1 MSILFPRAAHPVG
14 VPPGG
19 QAIRKGVMFRA
30 TGFQMTRWNRIGVT
44 RAIRRLTLV
53 AAGAVLLAGCA
64 PKNYRQQADRVAD
77 RIIHRGQI
85 KAFGEPEPFHI
96 RPPSEDLRERL
107 LLTQQLP
114 VSFPGSLA
122 TRHIVPIRQLPDKGY
137 LATQP
142 AEGPVPPWL
151 APPGEEPLRIT
162 LEQALQIAA
171 RNSREYQTQKENV
184 YTTALSLDLER
195 DEFRNTWGS
204 FLQTQTD
211 IQLAD
216 GQDPVVGMDDEAQL
230 QLRRLFRNG
239 MLATAN
245 LGVNVARLLTGERG
259 SSMGLFGD
267 ASITVPLLRG
277 AGEFV
282 VAEPLRQAERDVI
295 YALYTF
301 QRFKRSFA
309 VQVASEYLAVLEQLD
324 QVRNA
329 EDNYRG
335 LVTSTRR
342 ARRMADMGRLP
353 EIQVDQAVQDELRA
367 RDRWVRARQSYE
379 RRLDS
384 FKLLLGLPVDAV
396 LALDPEELDRL
407 AKAAAG
413 VVGAQ
418 QATATRNAEAVAA
431 DAPITLEPPDPRAGG
446 PFEIPVER
454 AILLAIDHR
463 LDLRVALGR
472 VDDAQRK
479 IVVAANGLLPDL
491 TLVGNL
497 SVGERRTQGTVDL
510 PNSNLLFNEGRYG
523 ARGRLDLPLERT
535 RERNVYRLSWI
546 ALERA
551 VRQAQELEDEVKLAV
566 RNDLRT
572 LIEAR
577 ESTRIQAQ
585 AVEVARRRVRSTE
598 LFLELGR
605 AQIRDVLEAR
615 ESLISAENALTSAIV
630 RYRVAEL
637 EFQRDLG
644 VLEVGPGGL
653 WREFDPAGGVEDVT
667 DNATI

>member
-1 MSILFPRAAHPVG
+1 MRKTDWPKMTPWDRNSIAR
-14 VPPGG
+14 
-19 QAIRKGVMFRA
+19 
-30 TGFQMTRWNRIGVT
+30 T
-44 RAIRRLTLV
+44 IRRLS
-53 AAGAVLLAGCA
+53 LLAAAATLLVGCA
-64 PKNYRQQADRVAD
+64 PKNYRQQADKVAD
-77 RIIHRGQI
+77 RIIREGQV
-85 KAFGEPEPFHI
+85 KAFGEPEPFDV
-96 RPPSEDLRERL
+96 RPPAEDLRQRL
-107 LLTQQLP
+107 LLTQHLP
-114 VSFPGSLA
+114 MSFPGSLG
-122 TRHIVPIRQLPDKGY
+122 TRHIVPIPQLPDKDY
-137 LATQP
+137 LASEPP
-142 AEGPVPPWL
+142 AEPVPPWL
-151 APPGEEPLRIT
+151 AVPGQEPLRIT
-162 LEQALQIAA
+162 LDQALQIAA

-184 YTTALSLDLER
+184 YTTALALDLER
-195 DEFRNTWGS
+195 NDFRSIWGS

-216 GQDPVVGMDDEAQL
+216 GQDPIVGMDDEAQL
-230 QLRRLFRNG
+230 RLTRLFRNG

-245 LGVNVARLLTGERG
+245 LGVNIARLLTGERG
-259 SSMGLFGD
+259 SSLGLFGD

-282 VAEPLRQAERDVI
+282 VTEPLRQAERNVI
-295 YALYTF
+295 YALYSF
-301 QRFKRSFA
+301 QQFRRSFA
-309 VQVASEYLAVLEQLD
+309 VQIARDYLQVLEQLD

-335 LVTSTRR
+335 LITSTRR

-367 RDRWVRARQSYE
+367 RDRWVRAQQSYE
-379 RRLDS
+379 RSLDA
-384 FKLLLGLPVDAV
+384 FKLLLGLPVDAE
-396 LALDPEELDRL
+396 LTLDPDELDRL
-407 AKAAAG
+407 AKTEG
-413 VVGAQ
+413 VVASTQ
-418 QATATRNAEAVAA
+418 QAAATRNAEPVVA
-431 DAPITLEPPDPRAGG
+431 DAPIVLEPPDPSVGG
-446 PFEIPVER
+446 PYEIPAER
-454 AILLAIDHR
+454 AIRLAIDHR

-479 IVVAANGLLPDL
+479 IVVAANDLLPDL

-510 PNSNLLFNEGRYG
+510 PNSNLLFNDGNYG
-523 ARGRLDLPLERT
+523 ARARLDLPLERT
-535 RERNVYRLSWI
+535 RERNEYRLSWI
-546 ALERA
+546 ELERA
-551 VRQAQELEDEVKLAV
+551 VRNAQELEDEIKLAV

-615 ESLISAENALTSAIV
+615 ESLISAENALTAAIV

-644 VLEVGPGGL
+644 VLEVEPNGL
-653 WREFDPAGGVEDVT
+653 WREFDPTGGVDDVN
-667 DNATI
+667 DNTTT